1 MNDSIRHRGPD
12 GEGFFFGENFA
23 FGHRRLSILDLST
36 DGSQP
41 MTYREKNVIT
51 FNGEIYNYIELRE
64 ELKNECYTF
73 HTQTDT
79 EVILAAYDYWGESCV
94 ERFNGMWSFVI
105 YDKERNELFASRDRF
120 GVKPFYYTVSES
132 MFAFGSEIRQ
142 LLPLIPQRKVNRQ
155 ILLDYL
161 ITSIEEHTNDTFF
174 DGIHKLQQGSNLIY
188 NLSDH
193 TYEIK
198 EFYSLQLNPDY
209 NTISEKEAVELY
221 KNQLKSSVN
230 LRMRS
235 DVEVGTCLSGGLD
248 SSSITALSAEILRKT
263 SVEKIKA
270 IHAKANEKNIDES
283 EFASVVAQHTG
294 SNLILVEPSYDDF
307 QTNIS
312 AVIETQEEP
321 FGSPS
326 IVLQYFVLKEARS
339 QNCLVMLDGQGG
351 DETLLGYERYY
362 PAFLLKKKGLNRMK
376 AFLNSSKNSN
386 LSKLDLLKY
395 YVYFTNYKRRIRH
408 LKKRH
413 SYIKKEILNQF
424 DSPILKEIAEKY
436 TDIEQ
441 LQKLEIQKTQLPH
454 LLKYEDKNS
463 MANSVETRLPFLD
476 YRCVELAVSLPN
488 EYKIKEGWTK
498 NILRKAINGHLPKE
512 IVWRKNKLG
521 FNAPEKTWLNNYK
534 FTMEE
539 TITKSTLL
547 GELINKEQFNF
558 DELDLKTQWRLFNI
572 AKWEQIFD
580 VKW

>member
-64 ELKNECYTF
+64 ELKDKGYTF

-79 EVILAAYDYWGESCV
+79 EVILAAYDCWGESCV
-94 ERFNGMWSFVI
+94 KRFNGMWSFVI
-105 YDKERNELFASRDRF
+105 YDKERNKLFASRDRF

-142 LLPLIPQRKVNRQ
+142 LLPLIPQRKANRQ

-174 DGIHKLQQGSNLIY
+174 EGIHKLQQGNNLIY
-188 NLSDH
+188 DLSTH

-198 EFYSLQLNPDY
+198 KFYSLQLNADY
-209 NTISEKEAVELY
+209 SKISEKEAVELY
-221 KNQLKSSVN
+221 KNQLESSVN

-263 SVEKIKA
+263 SVDKIKA

-283 EFASVVAQHTG
+283 EFASIVAQHTD
-294 SNLILVEPSYDDF
+294 SNLIFVEPGYDDF
-307 QTNIS
+307 QKNIDHI
-312 AVIETQEEP
+312 IETQEEP

-376 AFLNSSKNSN
+376 AFLNSSKNSK

-395 YVYFTNYKRRIRH
+395 YVYFTNYKQRIKH

-413 SYIKKEILNQF
+413 SYIKKEIINTF
-424 DSPILKEIAEKY
+424 NSTILKEIAEKY

-476 YRCVELAVSLPN
+476 YRCVELAVSLPDQ
-488 EYKIKEGWTK
+488 YKIKEGWTK
-498 NILRKAINGHLPKE
+498 NILRKAIDGHLPKE

-521 FNAPEKTWLNNYK
+521 FNAPEKTWLTNYK
-534 FTMEE
+534 STMQE
-539 TITKSTLL
+539 TITKSSLL
-547 GELINKEQFNF
+547 EAIINKKQFNF

-572 AKWEQIFD
+572 AKWEEIFN